1 MPGTCFFVFAP
12 LFVPESRGIQCKR
25 RRAGLKKS
33 GVCITALPTATCI
46 SINGSERK
54 NSGERQNW
62 NSADGLQT
70 YISCRPQ
77 LLRSPKELTE
87 NIYLEQ
93 NTSTSAKISLL
104 HKLFAAYKTEE
115 SDLVFYLKDNSG
127 QEEKQNG

>member
-1 MPGTCFFVFAP
+1 MHNGFADSHLYLNQWIGTQKQWGAAE
-12 LFVPESRGIQCKR
+12 LEQRGRTANLYQLPPAV
-25 RRAGLKKS
+25 AG
-33 GVCITALPTATCI
+33 
-46 SINGSERK
+46 
-54 NSGERQNW
+54 
-62 NSADGLQT
+62 
-70 YISCRPQ
+70 
-77 LLRSPKELTE
+77 SPKELTE